1 MKKTK
6 LLLASGLLLAYT
18 FVGGGC
24 ASTKVDTT
32 TKVSDSL
39 TTSQEI
45 VDWTNRNLDGEAKPE
60 WLKKLVKGN
69 DSLVRQEF
77 NISSDY
83 VVKYSVAGTKTRD
96 SAMAASRVN
105 YNAMRAEELKT
116 KVVSEAAATLNN
128 AGYTEATSNAATL
141 AKVDLTGHELV
152 TQFYQEVLTT
162 NKETGSQSKEFLCYS
177 VYKISKEN
185 WVNTLKSFMTQV
197 IPAIPDS
204 EAQVKMAKTIQS
216 LYDDT
221 TKSAEKSDSEVL
233 KEISAK
239 LDETQKQA
247 ATPTPAQPAVQQTAA
262 SNIDWMKALE
272 TGASILLDVV
282 L

>member
-1 MKKTK
+1 MKKAK
-6 LLLASGLLLAYT
+6 MVLAGALVLTYT
-18 FVGGGC
+18 LVGGGC
-24 ASTKVDTT
+24 ATTKVDNS
-32 TKVSDSL
+32 TKAADSL

-69 DSLVRQEF
+69 DSLFRQEF
-77 NISSDY
+77 NVSSDY
-83 VVKYSVAGTKTRD
+83 VVKYSVAATKSRD

-128 AGYTEATSNAATL
+128 KGYTEATSNAATL

-152 TQFYQEVLTT
+152 TQFYQQILTT

-177 VYKISKEN
+177 VYKISKED
-185 WVNTLKSFMTQV
+185 WVNTLKGFLTQV

-204 EAQVKMAKTIQS
+204 DAQLKWLRQYKAFMKILQNQQKSLIQKYLKRLMLNS
-216 LYDDT
+216 MKLRNRLLLQ
-221 TKSAEKSDSEVL
+221 VL
-233 KEISAK
+233 HNLPFNRQLLQIS
-239 LDETQKQA
+239 
-247 ATPTPAQPAVQQTAA
+247 
-262 SNIDWMKALE
+262 I
-272 TGASILLDVV
+272 G
-282 L
+282 

>member
-6 LLLASGLLLAYT
+6 IALTAALIFAYT
-18 FVGGGC
+18 VVGGGC
-24 ASTKVDTT
+24 ATTKVDKS
-32 TKVSDSL
+32 TKAADSL

-45 VDWTNRNLDGEAKPE
+45 VDWTNRNLDGESKPE

-69 DSLVRQEF
+69 DSLFRQEF
-77 NISSDY
+77 NIPSDY
-83 VVKYSVAGTKTRD
+83 VVKYSVAATKSRD

-105 YNAMRAEELKT
+105 YNAMRAEEIKT

-128 AGYTEATSNAATL
+128 KGYTEATSNAATL

-152 TQFYQEVLTT
+152 TQFYQEILTT
-162 NKETGSQSKEFLCYS
+162 NKESGSQSKEFICYS
-177 VYKISKEN
+177 VYKISKED
-185 WVNTLKSFMTQV
+185 WVNTLKGFLTQV

-204 EAQVKMAKTIQS
+204 DAQVKMAKTIQS
-216 LYDDT
+216 LYEDT
-221 TKSAEKSDSEVL
+221 AKSTEKSDSEVL
-233 KEISAK
+233 KEINAK
-239 LDETQKQA
+239 LDEAQKQA
-247 ATPTPAQPAVQQTAA
+247 ATPTPAQPAVQQTAS

-282 L
+282 F

>member
-1 MKKTK
+1 MGSVQVDT
-6 LLLASGLLLAYT
+6 
-18 FVGGGC
+18 
-24 ASTKVDTT
+24 STKTA
-32 TKVSDSL
+32 DSL
-39 TTSQEI
+39 TTTQEI
-45 VDWTNRNLDGEAKPE
+45 VDWSNRNLDGEAKPD

-83 VVKYSVAGTKTRD
+83 VVKYSVAATKSRD

-105 YNAMRAEELKT
+105 YNAMRAEELRT
-116 KVVSEAAATLNN
+116 KVVSEAAATLND
-128 AGYTEATSNAATL
+128 AGYIEATSNAATL
-141 AKVDLTGHELV
+141 AKVDLTCHELV

-185 WVNTLKSFMTQV
+185 WANTLKGFLTQV

-204 EAQVKMAKTIQS
+204 KAQVKMAQTIQS
-216 LYDDT
+216 LYEDT
-221 TKSAEKSDSEVL
+221 AKSTEKSDSEVL

-239 LDETQKQA
+239 LDEAQKTA
-247 ATPTPAQPAVQQTAA
+247 SAPAQTQAKQTA
-262 SNIDWMKALE
+262 SSDIDWMQALE

>member
-1 MKKTK
+1 
-6 LLLASGLLLAYT
+6 
-18 FVGGGC
+18 
-24 ASTKVDTT
+24 
-32 TKVSDSL
+32 
-39 TTSQEI
+39 
-45 VDWTNRNLDGEAKPE
+45 
-60 WLKKLVKGN
+60 
-69 DSLVRQEF
+69 
-77 NISSDY
+77 
-83 VVKYSVAGTKTRD
+83 
-96 SAMAASRVN
+96 MAASRVN
-105 YNAMRAEELKT
+105 YNAMRAEELRT
-116 KVVSEAAATLNN
+116 KVVSEAAATLND

-185 WVNTLKSFMTQV
+185 WANTLKGFLTQV

-204 EAQVKMAKTIQS
+204 KAQVKMAQTIQS
-216 LYDDT
+216 LYEDT
-221 TKSAEKSDSEVL
+221 AKSTEKSDSEVL

-239 LDETQKQA
+239 LDEAQKTA
-247 ATPTPAQPAVQQTAA
+247 SAPAQTQAKQTA
-262 SNIDWMKALE
+262 SSDIDWMQALE

>member
-6 LLLASGLLLAYT
+6 IVLAGALVLAYT
-18 FVGGGC
+18 LVGGGC
-24 ASTKVDTT
+24 ASTKVDTS
-32 TKVSDSL
+32 TKVADSL
-39 TTSQEI
+39 TTTQEI

-152 TQFYQEVLTT
+152 TQFYQEILTS

-185 WVNTLKSFMTQV
+185 WVKTLQSFMAQV
-197 IPAIPDS
+197 IPSIPDS

-216 LYDDT
+216 LYEDT
-221 TKSAEKSDSEVL
+221 AKSTEKSDSEVL

-239 LDETQKQA
+239 LDEAQKQA
-247 ATPTPAQPAVQQTAA
+247 ATPTPAQPEVQQTAS